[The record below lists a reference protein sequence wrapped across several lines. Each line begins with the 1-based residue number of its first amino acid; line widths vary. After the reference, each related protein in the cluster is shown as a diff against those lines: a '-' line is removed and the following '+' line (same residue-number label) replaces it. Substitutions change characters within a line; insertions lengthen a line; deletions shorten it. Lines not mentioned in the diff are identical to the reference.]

1 MYIYLLVFVIGIFI
15 GGFMFPV
22 NIKCDEEK
30 PEMVKTLD
38 KFKDILKDP
47 VWASKHYL
55 SVRDED
61 EPIKDFEGLNIS

>member
-1 MYIYLLVFVIGIFI
+1 
-15 GGFMFPV
+15 MFPV